1 MFPLFLVKNSA
12 HDRFLPVLQTIQGKK
27 PDETDNSLAVIA
39 NGNISIPAIT
49 YYTHENATSVAVRTR
64 VPSSAF
70 GFEADNA
77 VIKVVGSVILKL
89 VGARRL
95 ADKSGSANR
104 DLQAA
109 ATDEDIASFD
119 LSVSLEPEESSVGVV
134 TASSAK
140 DGPGHEGL
148 AVLAALLASALAFVW

>member
-1 MFPLFLVKNSA
+1 M
-12 HDRFLPVLQTIQGKK
+12 
-27 PDETDNSLAVIA
+27 
-39 NGNISIPAIT
+39 
-49 YYTHENATSVAVRTR
+49 
-64 VPSSAF
+64 PSSAF